1 MRPADA
7 ARSPSPRA
15 GPVGGER
22 GLGDELTL
30 RQLRL
35 FVVLAREGSMTRAAR
50 RLRVRQPSVSQQVAR
65 MEAVVGGKLL
75 RFSGAEM
82 RLTAAGE
89 YLAEEARAIL
99 AAADRAHEGLRER
112 TRGRRR
118 RLAVGT
124 LPSLARNLLV
134 PAFAR
139 MGAEMGPGMG
149 GGVLFDVSEMK
160 PREAIGRIEA
170 REIDAALVSG
180 YAAETPLAA
189 GLHAVEVAR
198 DAQHLVVP
206 TEVPDLA
213 LGEPEGGPLQRAIRL
228 ALGSAHADQI
238 ADWHGRALP
247 GAAVV
252 ARAPSYECALAFVE
266 HGLGAAIMPDLAL
279 RRGDAGPRATLYA
292 LPLPRRRTIVMMAEQ
307 DRRGETLTALVE
319 ALAAVAVTPL
329 PHRPAPDFVR
339 ARLARP
345 RDAPE

>member
-1 MRPADA
+1 MGA
-7 ARSPSPRA
+7 AP
-15 GPVGGER
+15 

-50 RLRVRQPSVSQQVAR
+50 RLGVRQPSVSQQVAR

-75 RFSGAEM
+75 RFSGGEM

-99 AAADRAHEGLRER
+99 AAADRAHDGLRER
-112 TRGRRR
+112 VQGRRR

-139 MGAEMGPGMG
+139 MGG
-149 GGVLFDVSEMK
+149 GILFDVLEMK
-160 PREAIGRIEA
+160 PRDAIGRIEA

-198 DAQHLVVP
+198 DAQYLVVP
-206 TEVPDLA
+206 PEAPDLA
-213 LGEPEGGPLQRAIRL
+213 LGEPEDGPVQAAIRL

-247 GAAVV
+247 RASVV
-252 ARAPSYECALAFVE
+252 ARAPSYESALAFVE

-279 RRGDAGPRATLYA
+279 RRGEAGPRATLYA

-307 DRRGETLTALVE
+307 DRRTATLMALVE
-319 ALAAVAVTPL
+319 ALTAIAVEPL

-345 RDAPE
+345 REPAE